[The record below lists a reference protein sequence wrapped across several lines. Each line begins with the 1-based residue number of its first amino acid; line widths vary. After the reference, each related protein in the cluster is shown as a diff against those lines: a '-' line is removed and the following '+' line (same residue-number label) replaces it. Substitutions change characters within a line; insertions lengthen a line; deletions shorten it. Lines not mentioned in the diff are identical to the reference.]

1 VGPAGDLRGT
11 CGNRVAKAN
20 TFVPGLGNISHL
32 AAFFDTEQG
41 RLRLASNMRSAIAL
55 MVFSLK
61 LVASFLI
68 AWCAFAGE
76 IVIEPPR
83 STIFGPLIRPYQ
95 HRFISPVN
103 MNNTPRLD
111 SLVRAGNL
119 YLTVDD
125 VIALALENNIDIAIQ
140 RYGPFLSREIL
151 RRAEGGGFL
160 RSVGTPV
167 QSGPVSVSLAGVSVN
182 TNGLA
187 TGSGGIGSG
196 GGIVIQLGPT
206 PPLLDPQVFANA
218 NFQHS
223 TSPLSNTVL
232 SQTTSLTN
240 DTRTFQ
246 AGVSQSFLT
255 GTNAQ
260 LTFYT
265 SRSRVNSPANL
276 LNPATSAFV
285 DLYITQNLL
294 QGFGRSVNN
303 RNIRVAKN
311 NMKVTDLQLK
321 LQVITTVSA
330 ILNLYWDLVSFNED
344 VRIKQQALATAQK
357 LFEDNKK
364 QVEIGSLSR
373 IEITRAEAEVS
384 SRQEEL
390 LISQTNVAQQETI
403 LKNTLS
409 RTGAASAT
417 LDEVHIVPLDHTQ
430 VPQQETL
437 KPTADLIAEALA
449 TRPEVEQTKINIQS
463 SLANLAGTKNSL
475 RPVLQAFA
483 DFTNHALSGDPNLLS
498 NGTSGAPDP
507 YFIGGYSNVTSQLFR
522 RNFPDYSAGFA
533 LNIPFRNRA
542 AQADYVTDQL
552 TLRQSELQLQRT
564 INQVRVDVKNAVIGL
579 QQARVRYE
587 AAVRT
592 RVLAEQTLDAEQK
605 KFQFSLS
612 PDLTGVVQAQRDL
625 ATDQSAEVQA
635 MANYTHAK
643 VAFQQAVGTTLA
655 ENHVSMEEAESGR
668 VARQSMLPE
677 PAR

>member
-1 VGPAGDLRGT
+1 MA
-11 CGNRVAKAN
+11 
-20 TFVPGLGNISHL
+20 
-32 AAFFDTEQG
+32 
-41 RLRLASNMRSAIAL
+41 
-55 MVFSLK
+55 FSLK
-61 LVASFLI
+61 LLASVLL
-68 AWCAFAGE
+68 ASSAFAGE
-76 IVIEPPR
+76 VTIEPPR
-83 STIFGPLIRPYQ
+83 HTIFGPLIRPYQ
-95 HRFISPVN
+95 HRFVSPAN
-103 MNNTPRLD
+103 LTNTPRLD

-140 RYGPFLSREIL
+140 RYAPFLSREVL
-151 RRAEGGGFL
+151 RRAQGGGFL

-196 GGIVIQLGPT
+196 GGIVIQLGPS
-206 PPLLDPQVFANA
+206 PPLLDPQFFANA
-218 NFQHS
+218 NFQHN

-240 DTRTFQ
+240 DARTFQ
-246 AGVSQSFLT
+246 TGVSKAFLT
-255 GTNAQ
+255 GTSTQ
-260 LTFYT
+260 VSFYT

-276 LNPATSAFV
+276 LNPATTAFI
-285 DLYITQNLL
+285 DFSITQSLL
-294 QGFGRSVNN
+294 QGFGRAVND

-357 LFEDNKK
+357 LFEDNKT
-364 QVEIGSLSR
+364 QVAIGSLSR

-384 SRQEEL
+384 ARQEEL

-417 LDEVHIVPLDHTQ
+417 LDEVHIVPLDRTQ
-430 VPQQETL
+430 VPTQETL
-437 KPTADLIAEALA
+437 KPTAELIAEALA
-449 TRPEVEQTKINIQS
+449 TRPEIEQTKINIQS
-463 SLANLAGTKNSL
+463 SLANLAGTRNSL
-475 RPVLQAFA
+475 KPVLQAFA
-483 DFTNHALSGDPNLLS
+483 DFTNHALSGDPNVLS
-498 NGTSGAPDP
+498 NGRNGAADP
-507 YFIGGYSNVTSQLFR
+507 YFLGGYGNVASQLFR

-552 TLRQSELQLQRT
+552 TLRQSELQLQRS

-587 AAVRT
+587 ASVRT
-592 RVLAEQTLDAEQK
+592 RTLAEQTLDAEQK
-605 KFQFSLS
+605 KFQFNLS
-612 PDLTGVVQAQRDL
+612 SDLTGVVQAQRDL
-625 ATDQSAEVQA
+625 ATGQSGEVQA
-635 MANYTHAK
+635 MANYTHAR
-643 VAFQQAVGTTLA
+643 VAYQQALGTTLT

-668 VARQSMLPE
+668 VGRQSELPQ
-677 PAR
+677 